1 MISLGR
7 GISLCSCKSNLL
19 RRTKAMFQLPIPSRK
34 RFSIRDAIKQG
45 NEKFEI
51 IIKYLKY

>member
-1 MISLGR
+1 
-7 GISLCSCKSNLL
+7 
-19 RRTKAMFQLPIPSRK
+19 MFQLPIPSRK